1 MQGQYF
7 DRYYSQ
13 FDPFTL
19 QGKFAGR
26 EAWRIPAYY
35 LVNIFGGY
43 KFDLKEFD
51 LVVNG
56 SITNFTDLGSVFD
69 WKILRNDFISDASD
83 NRNNP
88 FQNSDAQSAT
98 VMYGMG
104 FRFNLSLA
112 IQF

>member
-1 MQGQYF
+1 
-7 DRYYSQ
+7 
-13 FDPFTL
+13 
-19 QGKFAGR
+19 
-26 EAWRIPAYY
+26 
-35 LVNIFGGY
+35 
-43 KFDLKEFD
+43 
-51 LVVNG
+51 
-56 SITNFTDLGSVFD
+56 VFD